1 MRQRFLALI
10 AAFAVL
16 GSLAQAH
23 ASTISIRVISA
34 FDYPDPAWTIA
45 NTGGINDSG
54 TSVGLVLSD
63 TGGGSFRPQSRWNV
77 HAAFHATARQWLP
90 GLWDQ

>member
-1 MRQRFLALI
+1 MRKRLLVLLAV
-10 AAFAVL
+10 FAVF

-23 ASTISIRVISA
+23 ASTISIRVAST

-45 NTGGINDSG
+45 NMGGINDSG

-63 TGGGSFRPQSRWNV
+63 TGAEAFARRADGRV
-77 HAAFHATARQWLP
+77 HAAFYAAARQWLP